1 MIRIPLLVVAL
12 VVAAR
17 AAGAQPEPQRL
28 PDLTPQVF
36 TIEGHVEAALPQIE
50 RQPLSGFGPPPR
62 TYVVPADRRAFVDP
76 YGPDLHG
83 LGAPALPAPT
93 PPPID
98 LAAGRFGR
106 IAAGAGRY
114 VSRFGRVDLSLP
126 IDEGRAGSFV
136 ADVDYDGLGSGDE
149 ATYVEGD
156 RLSVVA
162 GWRGNGTIRPSV
174 EGGFVGHSHALPGAG
189 LTSART
195 RSSAFGSVRVDGP
208 VAPATGM
215 GFGAGV
221 RYRHARLTGD
231 GTFAADLSEGGGDAD
246 ARVDVAGG
254 RLRLDA
260 AAGASGRDVAFG
272 SDQVYYAA
280 GGAVHL
286 GRPNGATI
294 VAGARVLGYDASV
307 GNGGGE
313 SNVVA
318 PTLAIELPFSPTA
331 TFFART
337 EGRVVRRGLADLLD
351 ENPFV
356 EPAPLLVPD
365 IMQADAAAGLE
376 VRAGAVGLRVAA
388 EGQFMPTRAVFDRG
402 AGGLF
407 AVTYERARIFGG
419 SADLTVVTPSGA
431 EGSAGV
437 TFRRGELTATDS
449 DIPYLSTITGH
460 AGVQVP
466 FADQRGRVG
475 LSGAVWGPRPAD
487 RTGLRTLPTAGSMAL
502 DVAWRVRGGLEAIL
516 HARHLLGRAERWD
529 GFPEAPLVISVG
541 AQYIW

>member
-1 MIRIPLLVVAL
+1 MIRQTILLVAL

-62 TYVVPADRRAFVDP
+62 TYVIPADRRAFVDP
-76 YGPDLHG
+76 YGPDLNG
-83 LGAPALPAPT
+83 LGAPGLPAPT

-106 IAAGAGRY
+106 IAAGVGRY
-114 VSRFGRVDLSLP
+114 VSRFGRLDLSLP

-136 ADVDYDGLGSGDE
+136 ADVDYDGLGSGSE

-156 RLSVVA
+156 RLSVGA
-162 GWRGNGTIRPSV
+162 GWRGTGMIRPSV

-189 LTSART
+189 LLAART
-195 RSSAFGSVRVDGP
+195 RASAFGGARVDGP
-208 VAPATGM
+208 VAPATGV
-215 GFGAGV
+215 GFGVGV
-221 RYRHARLTGD
+221 RYRHARLTGED
-231 GTFAADLSEGGGDAD
+231 VFAEDLSEGGADGD

-260 AAGASGRDVAFG
+260 AAGAAGRDATFG

-286 GRPNGATI
+286 GRADGANL
-294 VAGARVLGYDASV
+294 VVGARALGYSASIE
-307 GNGGGE
+307 NGGGE

-365 IMQADAAAGLE
+365 IVQADAAAGLS

-388 EGQFMPTRAVFDRG
+388 EAQFMPTRAVFDRG

-407 AVTYERARIFGG
+407 AVSYERARIFGG

-431 EGSAGV
+431 EGSAGI
-437 TFRRGELTATDS
+437 TIRRGELTQTDT
-449 DIPYLSTITGH
+449 DIPYLSTVTGH

-466 FADQRGRVG
+466 FGEGRGRVG
-475 LSGAVWGPRPAD
+475 LAGAVWGPRPAD
-487 RTGLRTLPTAGSMAL
+487 RSGLRTLPTAGSLAL
-502 DVAWRVRGGLEAIL
+502 DAAWRIRGGLEAIL
-516 HARHLLGRAERWD
+516 HARHLLGRAERWE
-529 GFPEAPLVISVG
+529 GFPEAPLVLSVG